1 MGGIPREKQE
11 DRISD
16 DPVFKEWGEADLASA
31 RWAFRLRL
39 VTAWSTLRPR
49 TLGATSLW
57 ARALLAT
64 WLGVGLGTGGLRA
77 ALWACLRTLTLWPLT
92 LWPAIV
98 GASLWSVTPLWP
110 HLGAKATTWTLLA
123 CAREA
128 PTWAAPAEH
137 HRSSHERRAMHGKR
151 AKAWTAR
158 TPAAFAVLHRAWVA
172 ASLAVFSCGFAGVL
186 HSTLRHFGDAAGCVF
201 ETCRAEVLHS
211 FVNVA
216 HLLFHLLLRLFPR
229 RMARTATGR
238 AVVFLG
244 CVVTAAAVFFKGAF
258 ATWGRRGVAA
268 WFRACAFWR
277 LAWGGGAVG
286 AADLFSG
293 GRAGLGVAA
302 WGGSGRAIRVLRDHC
317 TGQEGCCGQGHDE
330 VCFHAAGQTPG
341 SVASCAARA
350 GI

>member
-1 MGGIPREKQE
+1 MGGIPKEKQE

-57 ARALLAT
+57 ATSLWARALLAP
-64 WLGVGLGTGGLRA
+64 WLGVCLGPGGLRA
-77 ALWACLRTLTLWPLT
+77 ALWACLRTLTLRS
-92 LWPAIV
+92 AIV
-98 GASLWSVTPLWP
+98 GTSLWAVTPLWP
-110 HLGAKATTWTLLA
+110 HLGSKATTWTLLT

-128 PTWAAPAEH
+128 ATWAAPAEH
-137 HRSSHERRAMHGKR
+137 HRSSHKGRAMHGKR

-158 TPAAFAVLHRAWVA
+158 TPAAFAVLHRTWVA
-172 ASLAVFSCGFAGVL
+172 ASLAVSSCGFAGVL
-186 HSTLRHFGDAAGCVF
+186 HSTLRRFGDAAGCVF
-201 ETCRAEVLHS
+201 EACRAEVLHS

-229 RMARTATGR
+229 RMARTATGW

-268 WFRACAFWR
+268 RLRACAFWR
-277 LAWGGGAVG
+277 FAWGGGAVG

-293 GRAGLGVAA
+293 GWAGLGVAA
-302 WGGSGRAIRVLRDHC
+302 WGVSGRAIRVLRDHC